1 MSALDWDDFEGSPMF
16 SWERQRLREAAE
28 RGEDLRA
35 LVETMSRH
43 IDVQDAILAQFRR
56 EEKERRK

>member
-1 MSALDWDDFEGSPMF
+1 MSHLDFDDFEANPMF
-16 SWERQRLREAAE
+16 SWERRRLREAQE

-35 LVETMSRH
+35 LVETMSQH

-56 EEKERRK
+56 EEKERK

>member
-1 MSALDWDDFEGSPMF
+1 MSALDWDDFEDNPMF
-16 SWERQRLREAAE
+16 SWERRRLREARE

-35 LVETMSRH
+35 LVETMSQH

-56 EEKERRK
+56 EEQERRR